1 MTITPRAEQELESRL
16 SDGEYLEIGLSGG
29 GCAGLTVT
37 LSKVQWK
44 PIEESSLAVTGRVKW
59 GCETSKRLLKGGS
72 LDYVNDGLMA
82 KFDIKLPLGTES
94 CGCGAS
100 IKL

>member
-1 MTITPRAEQELESRL
+1 MTITPAAHEQLESRL
-16 SDGEYLEIGLSGG
+16 SDGEFLEIGLNGG
-29 GCAGLTVT
+29 GCAGLTIVLTKT
-37 LSKVQWK
+37 LTK
-44 PIEESSLAVTGRVKW
+44 PTEELSIPENGKTRWA
-59 GCETSKRLLKGGS
+59 CETSKRLLTGGS

-82 KFDIKLPLGTES
+82 TFQIKLPLGTES